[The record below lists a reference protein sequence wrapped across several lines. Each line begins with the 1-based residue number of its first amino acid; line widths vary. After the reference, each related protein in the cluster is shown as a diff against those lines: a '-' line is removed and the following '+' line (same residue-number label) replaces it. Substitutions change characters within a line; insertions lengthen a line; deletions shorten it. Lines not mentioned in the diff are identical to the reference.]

1 MAGGAIDHSEHSEPT
16 TVSDELDA
24 LLTTNGDESSLTNGT
39 AAAAH
44 DISNNNFV
52 QTKCPY
58 CQGHKVLKRYY
69 YNTLQSTKSV
79 THSENDLSSESPK
92 CI

>member
-1 MAGGAIDHSEHSEPT
+1 MSPFYDPPGLLVTIPDCKMAGGAIDHSEHSEPT

-69 YNTLQSTKSV
+69 YRQRKL
-79 THSENDLSSESPK
+79 
-92 CI
+92 